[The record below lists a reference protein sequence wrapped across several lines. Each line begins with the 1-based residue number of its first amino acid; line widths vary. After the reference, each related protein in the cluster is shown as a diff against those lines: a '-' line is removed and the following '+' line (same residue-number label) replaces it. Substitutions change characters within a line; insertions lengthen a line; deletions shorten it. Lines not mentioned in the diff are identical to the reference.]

1 MDNISKTI
9 EEYNPNQKRK
19 ILIVYVVMIADIF
32 INKKLN
38 PIVTALF
45 IRRRIIHQMLTFKT
59 LCIYIKNAL
68 QNHILFWLLTLL
80 LYEVILHISERIF
93 KKEHTN

>member
-38 PIVTALF
+38 PIVTALL
-45 IRRRIIHQMLTFKT
+45 IRRRNYSADVDFQDFMHLYKKCTAKPYSFLVIDI
-59 LCIYIKNAL
+59 AL
-68 QNHILFWLLTLL
+68 
-80 LYEVILHISERIF
+80 V
-93 KKEHTN
+93 

>member
-38 PIVTALF
+38 PIVTALL
-45 IRRRIIHQMLTFKT
+45 IRRRNYSSDVDFQDFMHLYKKCTAKPYSFLVIDI
-59 LCIYIKNAL
+59 AL
-68 QNHILFWLLTLL
+68 
-80 LYEVILHISERIF
+80 V
-93 KKEHTN
+93 